1 MAHHTI
7 KVSWFCRAT
16 LGSAVATEPN
26 LTSGRSF
33 DPEPQILVIASVY
46 DGFRMTRVEERHTS
60 GKNLL
65 DFGAERPVQ
74 NEFKAKT

>member
-46 DGFRMTRVEERHTS
+46 DGFRMTRVEERHTKWEKPTRFRCRAA
-60 GKNLL
+60 GPK
-65 DFGAERPVQ
+65 RV
-74 NEFKAKT
+74 